1 MTVCVSTIQE
11 NNTDLKCIHPPAEF
25 VRSFLRDFQRD
36 CLTIILS
43 STNSQLELAHDI
55 LTKISLPTKI
65 VSLDQDHNIT
75 TKSIHYLY
83 SLLQEINNKG
93 NLTY

>member
-11 NNTDLKCIHPPAEF
+11 NSSDLKYIHPSPEF

-55 LTKISLPTKI
+55 LTKMRLPTKI

-83 SLLQEINNKG
+83 SLLQKINNKG